1 MKDLWTD
8 TPLSDLL
15 PDLEIPHWIEEGL
28 TDSDI
33 SAICQGGCA
42 SGAYMP
48 AVTYFQARETMNEH
62 GDDILTTMY
71 ELGGCDPLQ
80 TFNVQEQS
88 WEGFACYL
96 VSYAVEAWAST
107 VLAELED
114 LEDDSPA

>member
-15 PDLEIPHWIEEGL
+15 PDLEIPRWIEEGL

-48 AVTYFQARETMNEH
+48 AVTYHIARTVMAVH
-62 GDDILTTMY
+62 GDAVLQFIEDTCG
-71 ELGGCDPLQ
+71 ELPKVPGG
-80 TFNVQEQS
+80 ES
-88 WEGFACYL
+88 WSGIAVFYL
-96 VSYAVEAWAST
+96 SVGVELWASGI
-107 VLAELED
+107 LSELED
-114 LEDDSPA
+114 LEDD

>member
-15 PDLEIPHWIEEGL
+15 PDLEIPAWIEDDM

-48 AVTYFQARETMNEH
+48 AVTYYKARETMTEH
-62 GDDILTTMY
+62 GDNILQFIEDTY
-71 ELGGCDPLQ
+71 GELPKVPDG
-80 TFNVQEQS
+80 ES
-88 WEGFACYL
+88 WSGIAVFYL
-96 VSYAVEAWAST
+96 SAGVELWASG